1 MPPVPKRKHS
11 THRKGKRRAALQ
23 LKTPPTTRCPHC
35 KSLKTTHQACPTCG
49 R

>member
-11 THRKGKRRAALQ
+11 TSRKGKRRAALKIS
-23 LKTPPTTRCPHC
+23 LPPTARCSHC
-35 KSLKTTHQACPTCG
+35 KSPKHTHQACPTCG